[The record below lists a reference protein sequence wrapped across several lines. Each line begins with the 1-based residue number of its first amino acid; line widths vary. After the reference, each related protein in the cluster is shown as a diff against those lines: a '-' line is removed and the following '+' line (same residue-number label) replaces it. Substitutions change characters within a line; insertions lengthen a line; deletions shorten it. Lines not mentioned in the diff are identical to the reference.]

1 MNQFEISADARKLK
15 GKGASR
21 RLRRT
26 GFIPGILYGAGKD
39 PVNIQLEHNSVVKHT
54 EVEAFYSHILTLQL
68 PSGDERVVLKD
79 MQRHPYR
86 ELILHMDF
94 LRVDESEKLAMRVPL
109 HFINE
114 EACAG
119 VKAGGVVSHVLTEL
133 DILCLPR
140 DLPEYIE
147 IDVGGLDLGDSI
159 HLSDVSVPSGVEI
172 AALVHGGDDA
182 QSVVSVQMPRVVIEP
197 EPGESE
203 AAAVSEGEGEG
214 EGEGDEAA
222 SGSDS

>member
-1 MNQFEISADARKLK
+1 MNQFEISADARELK

-94 LRVDESEKLAMRVPL
+94 LRVDESEKLSMRVPL

-159 HLSDVSVPSGVEI
+159 HLSEVSVPSGVEI

-222 SGSDS
+222 SDSDS

>member
-1 MNQFEISADARKLK
+1 MNQFEISADARELK

-109 HFINE
+109 HFVNE

-172 AALVHGGDDA
+172 AVLVHGGDDA
-182 QSVVSVQMPRVVIEP
+182 QSVVSVQMPRVVVEP